1 MQNGLKVISSLLNN
15 IFLAHKIVGAFMTEH
30 PEQHKNSIHSFK
42 DREARA
48 IWDEERN
55 KRWLSVLDIIAAI
68 TEQDDYQKTRNYW
81 KYLKT
86 KLKKDNSEL
95 VSGTNQLKLQAP
107 DGKQRLTDMLDS
119 EGVVLLAK
127 AIPNV
132 KAMNFLDWFLYSD
145 NTIDGQSK
153 KKAYQLFESGIL
165 KTVDPG
171 TIKCLQQIHAYLFG
185 GLYDFAGQIRTKNIS
200 KGGFTFANCMHFP
213 ETLQTIERMP
223 ETTFDEIMDKYIEMN
238 VAHPFME
245 GNGRSTRIW
254 LDLMMKR
261 SLKRCVDWSQIDK
274 NEYLAAMRESVSDS
288 THIKTLV
295 EPVLTTKIDDREM
308 FTKGIDYS
316 YYYEQND

>member
-1 MQNGLKVISSLLNN
+1 MSNFIMVE
-15 IFLAHKIVGAFMTEH
+15 HK
-30 PEQHKNSIHSFK
+30 KSIRFFN
-42 DREARA
+42 DREVRA
-48 IWDEERN
+48 VWDDEHN
-55 KRWLSVLDIIAAI
+55 KWWFSVLDIIAAI
-68 TEQDDYQKTRNYW
+68 NEQDDYQKTRNYW

-86 KLKKDNSEL
+86 KLKKENNEL
-95 VSGTNQLKLQAP
+95 VSVTNQLKLQAP
-107 DGKQRLTDMLDS
+107 DGKKRLTDTFDA
-119 EGVVLLAK
+119 EGVTLLAK
-127 AIPNV
+127 HINNT
-132 KAMNFLDWFLYSD
+132 KATIFLNWFLYSD

-171 TIKCLQQIHAYLFG
+171 TIKSLQQIHAYLFG

-223 ETTFDEIMDKYIEMN
+223 ETTFDEIMDKYVEMN

-254 LDLMMKR
+254 LDLMLKR

-274 NEYLAAMRESVSDS
+274 NEYLTAMRESVADS
-288 THIKTLV
+288 TLIKTLV
-295 EPVLTTKIDDREM
+295 LPALTTKIDDREM
-308 FTKGIDYS
+308 FMKGIDYS
-316 YYYEQND
+316 YYYEQNE

>member
-1 MQNGLKVISSLLNN
+1 MKEHKEEYKKSIRFFNNREVRAVWDDEQNKWW
-15 IFLAHKIVGAFMTEH
+15 F
-30 PEQHKNSIHSFK
+30 SI
-42 DREARA
+42 
-48 IWDEERN
+48 
-55 KRWLSVLDIIAAI
+55 LDIIAAI
-68 TEQDDYQKTRNYW
+68 NEQDDYQKTRNYW

-86 KLKKDNSEL
+86 KLKKENSEP
-95 VSGTNQLKLQAP
+95 VSITNQFKLQAP

-127 AIPNV
+127 AIPNS
-132 KAMNFLDWFLYSD
+132 KAMSFLDWFTYSD
-145 NTIDGQSK
+145 NTIDGQSR

-165 KTVDPG
+165 TTAEPG
-171 TIKCLQQIHAYLFG
+171 SIKCLQQIHAFLFG

-213 ETLQTIERMP
+213 GTLQTIEQMP
-223 ETTFDEIMDKYIEMN
+223 ETSFDEIMDKYVEMN

-254 LDLMMKR
+254 LDLMLKR

-274 NEYLAAMRESVSDS
+274 NDYLTAMRESVADS
-288 THIKTLV
+288 THIKALV
-295 EPVLTTKIDDREM
+295 KAALTTKIDDREM
-308 FTKGIDYS
+308 FMKGIDYS